1 MGLGKLKKII
11 LKAIIMRILYQKGIL
26 FDDVEGYKGLIAI
39 KDFNP
44 VRT

>member
-1 MGLGKLKKII
+1 MSNQDIVLEGHP
-11 LKAIIMRILYQKGIL
+11 

-44 VRT
+44 VLT